1 MHADIAA
8 ELVDRYVAMIVEHQP
23 TEATSLGDHSRD
35 HDLPDLTS
43 QGVAAFT
50 SAVSRLLDDTE
61 RVLAEICEPATSAD
75 REAAGD
81 LVLLRENLRARRF
94 WLVQR
99 PSLQVDP
106 LAALNVASSAIHELL
121 RRVDLPADEQRAA
134 VTAAIDRARA
144 LPALFEQAG
153 RLLEASPE
161 PHLRVA
167 KQRCEGFHALLD
179 LELTRRAHEVGADT
193 NAAGDAAR
201 EGMTGVAAYAALLDE
216 LSERPPIDWRLG
228 AADHAVVLRSSL
240 GTEMAAGEIEQ
251 RARKALDS
259 ARDELVE
266 LAGRHWDDIVGAASA
281 RPDEPDEIAGA
292 VLRAIATS
300 RQVARERLVEEARA
314 AVADARAFAIESGLT
329 DVPPESLLNVTEV
342 PAFLQGVA
350 VAFITPPPPLDPEAG
365 STYYLSPVP
374 AHWQDEQASSFLR
387 EYNAAALRS
396 LAIHEGYPGHFVQL
410 AHASRH
416 PRLARRLL
424 WSSAFAEGWAVY
436 IERIAA
442 MAGFGDVAYRV
453 TQLKMAMRVA
463 ANALLDVSL
472 HVNGTAEDEARA
484 LLQGAFQEEQEAA
497 GKVTRGQ
504 VTAGQLCSYFVGGV
518 EMWDLRRGEEARL
531 GADFDER
538 TFHHRVLSHGTPT
551 ITILRDTLADPAAEV
566 RRPFAGVL

>member
-8 ELVDRYVAMIVEHQP
+8 DLVDRYVAMIVEHQP

-35 HDLPDLTS
+35 HDLPDLS
-43 QGVAAFT
+43 PDGVSAFT
-50 SAVSRLLDDTE
+50 TAVAGLLADTE
-61 RVLAEICEPATSAD
+61 RALALIGEPTTSAD

-81 LVLLRENLRARRF
+81 LTLLRENLRARQF

-99 PSLQVDP
+99 PSLRLDP

-121 RRVDLPADEQRAA
+121 RRVDLSADEQRAA
-134 VTAAIDRARA
+134 VTAAIARARA

-153 RLLEASPE
+153 RLLEASPA
-161 PHLRVA
+161 PHLMVA
-167 KQRCEGFHALLD
+167 KQRCDGFRALLD
-179 LELTRRAHEVGADT
+179 MELTRRAREVGADT
-193 NAAGDAAR
+193 SAAGDAAR
-201 EGMTGVAAYAALLDE
+201 EGMAGVTAYAALLDE

-228 AADHAVVLRSSL
+228 ADDHAAMLRSSL
-240 GTEMAAGEIEQ
+240 GTDMAAGEIEQ
-251 RARKALDS
+251 RARKALDG

-266 LAGRHWDDIVGAASA
+266 LAARHWDDIVGSGSV
-281 RPDEPDEIAGA
+281 RPDDPDATAGA
-292 VLRAIATS
+292 VLQAIATS
-300 RQVARERLVEEARA
+300 RQVPREHLVDEARA
-314 AVADARAFAIESGLT
+314 AVAEARAFAVESGLT

-342 PAFLQGVA
+342 PPFLQGVA
-350 VAFITPPPPLDPEAG
+350 VAFITPPPPLDPQAG

-374 AHWQDEQASSFLR
+374 AHWQDEQAASFLR

-396 LAIHEGYPGHFVQL
+396 LALHEGYPGHFVQL

-436 IERIAA
+436 IERVAA

-453 TQLKMAMRVA
+453 TQLKMAMRIA

-472 HVNGTAEDEARA
+472 HVNGMDENEARV
-484 LLQGAFQEEQEAA
+484 LLQRAFQEEQEAA

-518 EMWDLRRGEEARL
+518 EMWDLRREEQERL
-531 GADFDER
+531 GSDFDER
-538 TFHHRVLSHGTPT
+538 AFHHRVLSHGTPT
-551 ITILRDTLADPAAEV
+551 TAILRDTLRDPAAEV
-566 RRPFAGVL
+566 RRPFA

>member
-8 ELVDRYVAMIVEHQP
+8 DLVDRYVAMVIEHQP

-35 HDLPDLTS
+35 HDLPDLS
-43 QGVAAFT
+43 RDGLSAFT
-50 SAVSRLLDDTE
+50 SAVSGLLDDTE
-61 RVLAEICEPATSAD
+61 RALAEVGEPATSAD

-81 LVLLRENLRARRF
+81 LTLLRENLRARRF

-99 PSLQVDP
+99 PSLQLDP
-106 LAALNVASSAIHELL
+106 LTALNVASSAIHELL
-121 RRVDLPADEQRAA
+121 RRVDLPADEQYAA
-134 VTAAIDRARA
+134 VTAAIARTRA
-144 LPALFEQAG
+144 LPVLFEQAG
-153 RLLEASPE
+153 QLLEASPS
-161 PHLRVA
+161 PHLTVA
-167 KQRCEGFHALLD
+167 KQRCEGFRSLID
-179 LELTRRAHEVGADT
+179 VELRRRAHEVGADT
-193 NAAGDAAR
+193 TAAVDAAR
-201 EGMTGVAAYAALLDE
+201 EGMAGVAAYAALLDE
-216 LSERPPIDWRLG
+216 LSERDPIDWRLG
-228 AADHAVVLRSSL
+228 EDDHAAVLRSSL

-251 RARKALDS
+251 RARKALDG

-266 LAGRHWDDIVGAASA
+266 LAGRHWDDIVGSGSA
-281 RPDEPDEIAGA
+281 RPDDPDAIAGT
-292 VLRAIATS
+292 VLQAIATS
-300 RQVARERLVEEARA
+300 RQVPRERLVDEARA
-314 AVADARAFAIESGLT
+314 AVADARAFAVESGLT

-342 PAFLQGVA
+342 PPFLQGVA
-350 VAFITPPPPLDPEAG
+350 VAFITPPPPLDPQAG

-374 AHWQDEQASSFLR
+374 AHWQDAQADSFLR

-436 IERIAA
+436 IERVAA

-472 HVNGTAEDEARA
+472 HVDGRDENEARV
-484 LLQGAFQEEQEAA
+484 LLQQAFQEEQEAA

-518 EMWDLRRGEEARL
+518 EMWDLRRAEEARL
-531 GADFDER
+531 GADFDES

-551 ITILRDTLADPAAEV
+551 TAILRDTLADPDAEV

>member
-1 MHADIAA
+1 MHAEVAA
-8 ELVDRYVAMIVEHQP
+8 ALVDRYVAMIVQHQP

-35 HDLPDLTS
+35 HDLPDLS
-43 QGVAAFT
+43 SEGVAAFT
-50 SAVSRLLDDTE
+50 SAVSGLLDDAE
-61 RVLAEICEPATSAD
+61 RALADIGEPATSVD
-75 REAAGD
+75 REAKGD
-81 LVLLRENLRARRF
+81 LALLRENLRARQF
-94 WLVQR
+94 WLRQR

-134 VTAAIDRARA
+134 VTAAIARA
-144 LPALFEQAG
+144 KALPTLFEQAG
-153 RLLEASPE
+153 RLLEASPT
-161 PHLRVA
+161 PHLTVA
-167 KQRCEGFHALLD
+167 KQRCEGFRSLLD
-179 LELTRRAHEVGADT
+179 VELRRRAHEVGADT
-193 NAAGDAAR
+193 HAADDAAR
-201 EGMTGVAAYAALLDE
+201 EGMEGVTAYAALLEE

-228 AADHAVVLRSSL
+228 VEDHAVVLRSSL

-251 RARKALDS
+251 RARKALDG

-266 LAGRHWDDIVGAASA
+266 LAGRHWGDIVGDGDP
-281 RPDEPDEIAGA
+281 RPDDADAIAGA

-300 RQVARERLVEEARA
+300 RRVPRDRLVEEARV
-314 AVADARAFAIESGLT
+314 AVADARRFAIESGLT

-350 VAFITPPPPLDPEAG
+350 VAFISAPPPLEPSAG

-374 AHWQDEQASSFLR
+374 AHWQDEQADSFLR

-436 IERIAA
+436 IERVAA

-472 HVNGTAEDEARA
+472 HVNGMAEDEAKV
-484 LLQGAFQEEQEAA
+484 LLQSAFQEEQEAA

-518 EMWDLRRGEEARL
+518 EMWDLRRGEEVRL
-531 GADFDER
+531 GSDFDER

-551 ITILRDTLADPAAEV
+551 TAILRDTLADPDAQV